1 MALQVNTA
9 FTHSLTAA
17 KLQLLSMSGQTHRM
31 HYVVTDRELCP
42 KVQQQ
47 RQRQQIKTLQCR
59 ETLPRRRKSGNATH
73 SMFSV
78 WTVRKQ
84 EAKTFHVHPSRY
96 IVESRT

>member
-47 RQRQQIKTLQCR
+47 RQHQQIKTLQCR
-59 ETLPRRRKSGNATH
+59 ETLPRRRKSGNATY
-73 SMFSV
+73 SMFS
-78 WTVRKQ
+78 VRKQ